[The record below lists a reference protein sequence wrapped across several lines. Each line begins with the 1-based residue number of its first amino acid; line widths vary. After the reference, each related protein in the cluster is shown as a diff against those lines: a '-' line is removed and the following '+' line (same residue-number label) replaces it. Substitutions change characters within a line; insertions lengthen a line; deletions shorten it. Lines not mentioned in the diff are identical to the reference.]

1 MPSRSAISARKPHPA
16 GIGVVGTYVHA
27 YDPSSRAPY
36 THPIPGMRPSYEPAT
51 AHLTDHGSATPIYD
65 ALYAEYRRSFR
76 ALPGDR
82 TDEPEISEALHA
94 SRNWSRTTESAAPLG
109 GRGPA
114 ALPPAGPCPGG
125 AAPGT
130 AGRPAARP
138 LSGPY
143 GPGARR
149 YFFLLRFSR
158 TRTEMWIGVPSKLNS
173 SRSRRSTKRR

>member
-51 AHLTDHGSATPIYD
+51 THLTDHGSATPIYD

-94 SRNWSRTTESAAPLG
+94 AWELEPYDAVRDALG
-109 GRGPA
+109 GRVRQPYHPRGHVPA
-114 ALPPAGPCPGG
+114 ALPPAQRDSRPH
-125 AAPGT
+125 
-130 AGRPAARP
+130 GR
-138 LSGPY
+138 
-143 GPGARR
+143 
-149 YFFLLRFSR
+149 
-158 TRTEMWIGVPSKLNS
+158 
-173 SRSRRSTKRR
+173 